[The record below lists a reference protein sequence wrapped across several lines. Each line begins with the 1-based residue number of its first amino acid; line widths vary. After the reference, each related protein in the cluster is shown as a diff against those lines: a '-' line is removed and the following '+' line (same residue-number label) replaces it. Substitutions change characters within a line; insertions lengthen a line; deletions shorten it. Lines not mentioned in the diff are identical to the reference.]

1 MALIARSHTSRAT
14 SWPPQILVPARGGG
28 ASRGGIVP
36 VTDDTS
42 RSHSAVWGAIRLRA
56 DMVSTFKLGV
66 YRTIDGMDVQVN
78 TPPILSLPGGERC
91 GINEWLWS
99 SQADLDRVGNS
110 IGIITAVDGYG
121 KPARI
126 ELQSHRDCSVI
137 VRDRQLVGYRI
148 AGKVYPPEQIWHEK
162 QYTESGM
169 HVGLSP
175 IAYAAMSVSSGLS
188 AQQFALQWF
197 GDGGVPM
204 ASFTNKSRTVNKT
217 EAQLV
222 KARFKQSV
230 ANRDLL
236 VTGNDWEYKII
247 QAEAAVEQWI
257 ATQRVSD
264 LQVCRF
270 MGVPADLIDVEIE
283 TKGSIKY
290 SNMTQRNLEFLI
302 LNLQPALVRREN
314 AFTNG
319 LLPAARKARF
329 DSTELLRMDPAVQ
342 ASMYLT
348 MINARLIAPSEAR
361 AAGYNRPPYTQS
373 QLDEFA
379 TLFPGGALAVPG
391 TNALSGVEPP
401 A

>member
-1 MALIARSHTSRAT
+1 MALITRAHTSRAT
-14 SWPPQILVPARGGG
+14 SWPPQILVPARGGS

-36 VTDDTS
+36 VTDETA
-42 RSHSAVWGAIRLRA
+42 RSHSTVWACIRIRA
-56 DMVSTFKLGV
+56 DLVSTFKLGV
-66 YRTIDGMDVQVN
+66 YRTIDSMDVQVN
-78 TPPILSLPGGERC
+78 TPKILSLPGGERV
-91 GINEWLWS
+91 GINEWMWS
-99 SQADLDRVGNS
+99 SQADLDRVGNA
-110 IGIITAVDGYG
+110 IGLITSTDGYG
-121 KPARI
+121 LPSQI
-126 ELQSHRDCSVI
+126 ELQPHRECTVVI
-137 VRDRQLVGYRI
+137 RDRKLAGYRI
-148 AGKVYPPEQIWHEK
+148 CGKFYTPDLVWHEK

-175 IAYAAMSVSSGLS
+175 IAYSAMTVSSGLS

-197 GDGGVPM
+197 GDGGIP
-204 ASFTNKSRTVNKT
+204 AATLTNKQRTVNKT
-217 EAQLV
+217 EAALV
-222 KARFKQSV
+222 KARFKQAV
-230 ANRDLL
+230 ATRDLA
-236 VTGNDWEYKII
+236 VFGNDWEYKMV
-247 QAEAAVEQWI
+247 QAESAIEQWI

-270 MGVPADLIDVEIE
+270 MGVPADLVDVEIE

-302 LNLQPALVRREN
+302 LNLQPVLVRRET

-348 MINARLIAPSEAR
+348 MINARIMAPSEVR
-361 AAGYNRPPYTQS
+361 TVYNRMPYTQD
-373 QLDEFA
+373 QLDEFS
-379 TLFPGGALAVPG
+379 TLFPGGSMAVPG

>member
-1 MALIARSHTSRAT
+1 MALIARAHTSRAT

-36 VTDDTS
+36 VTDETS
-42 RSHSAVWGAIRLRA
+42 RALSAVWAAISLRA

-66 YRTIDGMDVQVN
+66 YRTIDGMDIQVN

-99 SQADLDRVGNS
+99 SQADLDRVGNA

-126 ELQSHRDCSVI
+126 ELQSHRECSVI
-137 VRDRQLVGYRI
+137 VRNRQLVGYRI
-148 AGKVYPPEQIWHEK
+148 SGKEYPPEQIWHEK

-175 IAYAAMSVSSGLS
+175 IAYAAMSISSGLS

-197 GDGGVPM
+197 GDGGIPA
-204 ASFTNKSRTVNKT
+204 ASLTNKARTVSKT
-217 EAQLV
+217 EATLV
-222 KARFKQSV
+222 KARFKQAV
-230 ANRDLL
+230 ANRDLF
-236 VTGNDWEYKII
+236 VTGNDWEYKMI
-247 QAEAAVEQWI
+247 QADAAVTQWI
-257 ATQRVSD
+257 QTQRVSD
-264 LQVCRF
+264 LQACRF
-270 MGVPADLIDVEIE
+270 MGVPADMIDVEIE
-283 TKGSIKY
+283 TKGAIKY

-302 LNLQPALVRREN
+302 IKLQPVLVRRET
-314 AFTNG
+314 AFTTN
-319 LLPAARKARF
+319 LLTAARKARF
-329 DSTELLRMDPAVQ
+329 DPSDLLRMDPAVR
-342 ASMYLT
+342 ASMFLT
-348 MINARLIAPSEAR
+348 MVNARILAPSEAR
-361 AAGYNRPPYTQS
+361 ALDSRAPFTQA
-373 QLDEFA
+373 QLDEFT
-379 TLFPGGALAVPG
+379 TLFPGGALAEPG

>member
-1 MALIARSHTSRAT
+1 MALIARAHTSRAT

-36 VTDDTS
+36 VTDDTA
-42 RSHSAVWGAIRLRA
+42 RSHSAVWASICLRA

-99 SQADLDRVGNS
+99 SQADLDRVGNA

-126 ELQSHRDCSVI
+126 ELQSHRECSVI
-137 VRDRQLVGYRI
+137 VKDRQLAGYRI
-148 AGKVYPPEQIWHEK
+148 GGKKYEPKQIWHEK

-197 GDGGVPM
+197 GDGGIPM
-204 ASFTNKSRTVNKT
+204 ASFTNKARTVSKT
-217 EAQLV
+217 EAALV
-222 KARFKQSV
+222 KARFKQTV

-236 VTGNDWEYKII
+236 VTGNDWEYKMI
-247 QAEAAVEQWI
+247 QAEAAVDQWI
-257 ATQRVSD
+257 QTQRVSD
-264 LQVCRF
+264 LQVCRY

-283 TKGSIKY
+283 TKGAIKY
-290 SNMTQRNLEFLI
+290 SNMTQRNLQFLI
-302 LNLQPALVRREN
+302 LKLQPVLVRRET
-314 AFTNG
+314 AFTEW

-329 DSTELLRMDPAVQ
+329 DPSELLRMDPAVR
-342 ASMYLT
+342 ASMFLT
-348 MINARLIAPSEAR
+348 MVNARILAPSEAR
-361 AAGYNRPPYTQS
+361 ALDNRAPFTQS
-373 QLDEFA
+373 QIDEFD
-379 TLFPGGALAVPG
+379 TLFPGGALAEPG